1 MHKQTLAIIEMEET
15 SEYNSD
21 SGDDLP
27 NLNVDRQ
34 RVWQKYKYLNRAD
47 CPNFTLQE
55 KSDQKDGLSDKNIPI
70 VIVISTTYLSLRNGM
85 N

>member
-1 MHKQTLAIIEMEET
+1 MEET

-27 NLNVDRQ
+27 NLN
-34 RVWQKYKYLNRAD
+34 
-47 CPNFTLQE
+47 E